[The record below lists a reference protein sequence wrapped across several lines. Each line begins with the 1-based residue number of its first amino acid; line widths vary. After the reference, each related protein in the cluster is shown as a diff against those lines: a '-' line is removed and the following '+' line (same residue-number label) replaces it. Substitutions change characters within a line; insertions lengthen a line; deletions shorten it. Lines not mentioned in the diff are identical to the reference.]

1 MADVNGKKVDLKRDH
16 PGFVQQELWKLFEQK
31 AKAEHGEAFVTAVE
45 EVCGDAL
52 ALANDINRFFPK
64 FTLHDEHHSARV
76 CGWMYALLGEHAE
89 ELTALEAA
97 LLVMAACCHDIGM
110 SVGVDQEKQMQNPAY
125 HGWAEHFRQ
134 NPMDKMEYE
143 KGGKITD
150 DLLRKYVRMHH
161 HERIGEHDLE
171 WPDILVRKG
180 ITENDFLELCRS
192 HGTGLS
198 REKLIYK
205 KKKYDLLLCAVL
217 LRLADLLDY
226 DISRS
231 PQVLFR
237 HLGLNHPRNAKEL
250 QSAEEHLKNQAGE
263 FDKLI
268 VDGIL
273 RYTATYDHP
282 EKEQKVRGYLDM
294 VQQELDYCAKEL
306 AQTASAWQNFRL
318 PYRIDDHDVQRNGF
332 SSKKFCM
339 TMDQDKVIDM
349 LTGENLYSDA
359 GVFVRELLQN
369 SIDAVLMRVKHDKK
383 FKLEDGLIQIETWN
397 DDQGNTWFCIRD
409 NGTGMDEDI
418 IENHFL
424 KVGNS
429 YYTSDRFHYEN
440 RSGKG
445 GGYTAI
451 SRFGIGILSCFM
463 GDKEQKVSAKRFGEK
478 AENGIGTLSSF
489 MGDKAHT
496 QLKVSTK
503 RFGEETENG
512 IRLDVTGLR
521 GYYFLCNEKDHKEN
535 KRWFPP
541 MPKSPYNEERGYRTE
556 PGTTICV
563 NANLIRMGETRSF
576 REILDE
582 YVQFPEVRVTYNGPE
597 GYREYPTQQELMDL
611 AHKLNPDGKIR
622 EYVYEL
628 PDEDFEELKQSFPYH
643 IFEER
648 PRVILHYEPLD
659 RLSDSEK
666 LTGVRIWAE
675 VTKPKVR
682 IREVED
688 QALQKALKGSRMGA
702 RIESIHEAGVRIRFD
717 LNGVPLGILKWKIAP
732 MGDVY
737 VNLVKGEPSLRL
749 SPEEN
754 RLWEL
759 CFGALRGSKAKRK
772 LIAYNGVLAQSYR
785 DLSIYDHDSCCVIL
799 LREEFL
805 PRVNMARNE
814 ITEIPTEAAYCMA
827 MAGLEEAVPG
837 NRWKLAT
844 ERELWAILDRHP
856 GWAGMLQ
863 AEESLNVWEYSPRTE
878 FWLAHWKRQ
887 CRMSLQSREHKLYAD
902 TEEKPD
908 GRTADFPAAMFCRLD
923 GDVLCLYELG
933 GSYYNPSHPFSR
945 WLIEHRAALVEQVP
959 NLYDTMIKT
968 MMLEGDVEK
977 ILEVLNTSLELLRK
991 MEGNPFQVPANLI
1004 LTEDDFY

>member
-1 MADVNGKKVDLKRDH
+1 MVDLKRNH
-16 PGFVQQELWKLFEQK
+16 PGIVQQELWTLFEQK
-31 AKAEHGEAFVTAVE
+31 VKEEHGEALVTAVE

-110 SVGVDQEKQMQNPAY
+110 SVSVDQEKQMRNPAY
-125 HGWAEHFRQ
+125 HGWVEHFRQ

-143 KGGKITD
+143 AAGKITD
-150 DLLRKYVRMHH
+150 DLLHKYVRMHH
-161 HERIGEHDLE
+161 HERIEEHDLE
-171 WPDILVRKG
+171 WPDILERKG
-180 ITENDFLELCRS
+180 ITEDDFLELCRS

-198 REKLIYK
+198 REKLTYK

-237 HLGLNHPRNAKEL
+237 HLGLDHPRNEEEL

-318 PYRIDDHDVQRNGF
+318 PYRIDDHDVKRKGF

-339 TMDQDKVIDM
+339 TMDQDKVIDL

-463 GDKEQKVSAKRFGEK
+463 GDK
-478 AENGIGTLSSF
+478 
-489 MGDKAHT
+489 AHT

-535 KRWFPP
+535 KRWFPL
-541 MPKSPYNEERGYRTE
+541 MPKSPYNEEWGYRTE

-563 NANLIRMGETRSF
+563 RTNLIRMGETRSF
-576 REILDE
+576 REILDK

-611 AHKLNPDGKIR
+611 AHKLNPDGEIR
-622 EYVYEL
+622 EYVHEI
-628 PDEDFEELKQSFPYH
+628 PDEALEELKKGVPYH
-643 IFEER
+643 IFEEK
-648 PRVILHYEPLD
+648 PRVILRYEPLD

-666 LTGVRIWAE
+666 LTGVRIRAE
-675 VTKPKVR
+675 AVKPKVR
-682 IREVED
+682 IREMED
-688 QALQKALKGSRMGA
+688 QKLREVLKDSKIAA
-702 RIESIHEAGVRIRFD
+702 RVESIHEAGVWIRFM
-717 LNGVPLGILKWKIAP
+717 LMGVPSYISGREIAP
-732 MGDVY
+732 GDDVS
-737 VNLVKGEPSLRL
+737 VNLVTGKQSLLL
-749 SPEEN
+749 SPEEK

-759 CFGALRGSKAKRK
+759 CFGAIRGSKAGRK
-772 LIAYNGVLAQSYR
+772 LIAYNGVLAQSNQDNSPYQ
-785 DLSIYDHDSCCVIL
+785 YKSCFVML

-814 ITEIPTEAAYCMA
+814 ITGIPTEAACCMA
-827 MAGLEEAVPG
+827 MAGLEKAVPG

-844 ERELWAILDRHP
+844 ERELWEILDRHP
-856 GWAGMLQ
+856 GWTGMLQ
-863 AEESLNVWEYSPRTE
+863 EKELSIEWRLSLRDTL
-878 FWLAHWKRQ
+878 WLAHWKRQ
-887 CRMSLQSREHKLYAD
+887 CRVSGQFRERKWYAD
-902 TEEKPD
+902 TKENPD
-908 GRTADFPAAMFCRLD
+908 ERMADFPAAMFCELE
-923 GDVLCLYELG
+923 GDVLCHTRMRD
-933 GSYYNPSHPFSR
+933 SHYNSSHPFSQ

-968 MMLEGDVEK
+968 MMLTYEVKK
-977 ILEVLNTSLELLRK
+977 IREVLNTSLELLRK
-991 MEGNPFQVPANLI
+991 MEGDPFQVPADLV
-1004 LTEDDFY
+1004 LTEKDFR

>member
-1 MADVNGKKVDLKRDH
+1 MPDH
-16 PGFVQQELWKLFEQK
+16 ETIYQKELWKLFEQK
-31 AKAEHGEAFVTAVE
+31 ARAEYGDAFVTAVE
-45 EVCGDAL
+45 KVCGAAL
-52 ALANDINRFFPK
+52 VLANDINRFFPK
-64 FTLHDEHHSARV
+64 FTLHDEYHSARV

-110 SVGVDQEKQMQNPAY
+110 SVGVDQETQMRKPAY
-125 HGWAEHFRQ
+125 HGWKEHFRQ

-143 KGGKITD
+143 KDGKITKN
-150 DLLRKYVRMHH
+150 LLRKYVRMHH
-161 HERIGEHDLE
+161 HERIEEHGLE

-198 REKLIYK
+198 REKLTYK

-237 HLGLNHPRNAKEL
+237 HLGLDHPRNEEEM

-318 PYRIDDHDVQRNGF
+318 PYRIDDHDVKRNGF

-339 TMDQDKVIDM
+339 TMDQDKVIDL

-429 YYTSDRFHYEN
+429 YYTSDRFRYEN

-451 SRFGIGILSCFM
+451 SRFGIGILSC
-463 GDKEQKVSAKRFGEK
+463 
-478 AENGIGTLSSF
+478 F

-563 NANLIRMGETRSF
+563 NANLIRMGELRSF

-611 AHKLNPDGKIR
+611 AHKLNPDGEIR
-622 EYVYEL
+622 EYVYEI
-628 PDEDFEELKQSFPYH
+628 PDEDFERVKRSFHYH
-643 IFEER
+643 IFEEK
-648 PRVILHYEPLD
+648 PRVILRYEPLD
-659 RLSDSEK
+659 RLSDSEM

-675 VTKPKVR
+675 AVEPKVR

-688 QALQKALKGSRMGA
+688 QELREVLKGSRMVMSG
-702 RIESIHEAGVRIRFD
+702 SIREAGAEIQFGLRD
-717 LNGVPLGILKWKIAP
+717 VPSGIYGKIVP
-732 MGDVY
+732 MGDVS
-737 VNLVKGEPSLRL
+737 VNLVTGKQSLLL

-759 CFGALRGSKAKRK
+759 CFDALRDSKAKRK
-772 LIAYNGVLAQSYR
+772 LIAYNGVLAQTDQDTSY
-785 DLSIYDHDSCCVIL
+785 LHDYTCFVML

-814 ITEIPTEAAYCMA
+814 IAEIPTEAACCMA
-827 MAGLEEAVPG
+827 MAGLGRYVPG
-837 NRWKLAT
+837 NRWRLAT
-844 ERELWAILDRHP
+844 ERELWEILDRHP
-856 GWAGMLQ
+856 DWGGLLQ
-863 AEESLNVWEYSPRTE
+863 AEEELGRWGFSPHTTL
-878 FWLAHWKRQ
+878 WLAHWKRQ
-887 CRMSLQSREHKLYAD
+887 CRVSLQSRGHKLYAD

-908 GRTADFPAAMFCRLD
+908 GRTADFPATMFCRLD
-923 GDVLCLYELG
+923 GDVRFYTWRRD
-933 GSYYNPSHPFSR
+933 SRYNPSHPFSR
-945 WLIEHRAALVEQVP
+945 WLIEHRSALEEQVS
-959 NLYDTMIKT
+959 NLNDTMIKT
-968 MMLEGDVEK
+968 MMLADDAEK
-977 ILEVLNTSLELLRK
+977 IREVLNTSLELLRK
-991 MEGNPFQVPANLI
+991 MEGNPFQVPADLV
-1004 LTEDDFY
+1004 LTKEDF

>member
-1 MADVNGKKVDLKRDH
+1 MPDH
-16 PGFVQQELWKLFEQK
+16 ETIYQKELWKLFEQK
-31 AKAEHGEAFVTAVE
+31 ARAECGDAFVTAVE
-45 EVCGDAL
+45 KVCGDAL

-76 CGWMYALLGEHAE
+76 CEWMYALLGEHAE

-110 SVGVDQEKQMQNPAY
+110 SVSVDQEKKMQNPAY
-125 HGWAEHFRQ
+125 HGWKEHFRQ

-143 KGGKITD
+143 AAGKITD
-150 DLLRKYVRMHH
+150 DLLHKYVRMHH
-161 HERIGEHDLE
+161 HERIEEHDLE

-180 ITENDFLELCRS
+180 ITEDDFLELCRS

-198 REKLIYK
+198 REKLTYK
-205 KKKYDLLLCAVL
+205 KKKYDLLQCAVL

-237 HLGLNHPRNAKEL
+237 HLGLDHPRNEEEL

-273 RYTATYDHP
+273 RYTATYDYP

-318 PYRIDDHDVQRNGF
+318 PYRIDDHDVTRNGF

-339 TMDQDKVIDM
+339 TMDQDKVIDL

-383 FKLEDGLIQIETWN
+383 FKLEDGLIQFETWN

-429 YYTSDRFHYEN
+429 YYASDRFRYEN

-445 GGYTAI
+445 SGYTAI

-463 GDKEQKVSAKRFGEK
+463 GDK
-478 AENGIGTLSSF
+478 
-489 MGDKAHT
+489 AHT

-503 RFGEETENG
+503 RFGEKAENG

-563 NANLIRMGETRSF
+563 NANLIRMGETHSF

-582 YVQFPEVRVTYNGPE
+582 YVKFPEIRVTYNGPE
-597 GYREYPTQQELMDL
+597 GYREYPTQQELM
-611 AHKLNPDGKIR
+611 AAVYALNPDGKIR
-622 EYVYEL
+622 EYVYEI
-628 PDEDFEELKQSFPYH
+628 PDEDFERVQQGFPYH

-648 PRVILHYEPLD
+648 PRVTLHYGPLD

-675 VTKPKVR
+675 AVKPKVR

-688 QALQKALKGSRMGA
+688 QELRKALEVRKIEA
-702 RIESIHEAGVRIRFD
+702 RIESIHEAGVGIRFG
-717 LNGVPLGILKWKIAP
+717 LNDVPSVFLMRKIAP
-732 MGDVY
+732 KGDVF
-737 VNLVKGEPSLRL
+737 VNLVKGEQRLLL

-759 CFGALRGSKAKRK
+759 CFGAIRGSKAKRR

-785 DLSIYDHDSCCVIL
+785 GSSIYNEDSCFVML

-814 ITEIPTEAAYCMA
+814 ITGIPTEAACCMT
-827 MAGLEEAVPG
+827 MAGLEKAIPG
-837 NRWKLAT
+837 KHWRLAT

-863 AEESLNVWEYSPRTE
+863 AEAYRESLASPSTAL
-878 FWLAHWKRQ
+878 WMAHWKRQ
-887 CRMSLQSREHKLYAD
+887 CQVSSGFLYFGLDAI

-923 GDVLCLYELG
+923 GEMLRCALWV
-933 GSYYNPSHPFSR
+933 GSVYNPSHPFSR
-945 WLIEHRAALVEQVP
+945 WLIEHRAALVKQVP

-968 MMLEGDVEK
+968 MMLADDGEK
-977 ILEVLNTSLELLRK
+977 IREVLNTSLELLRK
-991 MEGNPFQVPANLI
+991 MEGNPFQVPADLV
-1004 LTEDDFY
+1004 LTEKDFK

>member
-1 MADVNGKKVDLKRDH
+1 MPDH
-16 PGFVQQELWKLFEQK
+16 ETIYQKELWELFKQK
-31 AKAEHGEAFVTAVE
+31 AKEEHGEAFVAAVE
-45 EVCGDAL
+45 KVCGAAL
-52 ALANDINRFFPK
+52 VLANDINRFFPK
-64 FTLHDEHHSARV
+64 FTLHDEYHSARV

-143 KGGKITD
+143 KDGKITKN
-150 DLLRKYVRMHH
+150 LLRKYVRMHH
-161 HERIGEHDLE
+161 HERIEEHDLE
-171 WPDILVRKG
+171 WPDILERKG
-180 ITENDFLELCRS
+180 ITEDDFLELCRS

-198 REKLIYK
+198 REKLTYK

-237 HLGLNHPRNAKEL
+237 HLGLDHPRNEEEL

-318 PYRIDDHDVQRNGF
+318 PYRIDDHDVKRNGF

-349 LTGENLYSDA
+349 LTGKNLYSDA

-429 YYTSDRFHYEN
+429 YYTSDRFRYEN

-463 GDKEQKVSAKRFGEK
+463 GDKEQKVSAKRIGEK

-597 GYREYPTQQELMDL
+597 GYHKYPTQQELM
-611 AHKLNPDGKIR
+611 AAVYALNPDGEIR
-622 EYVYEL
+622 EYVYEIS
-628 PDEDFEELKQSFPYH
+628 DEALEELEWSFPYH
-643 IFEER
+643 IFEEH
-648 PRVILHYEPLD
+648 PRVILRYGPLD

-666 LTGVRIWAE
+666 LTGVRIWVEAVE
-675 VTKPKVR
+675 PKVR
-682 IREVED
+682 IQEVED
-688 QALQKALKGSRMGA
+688 QELREALKDAKIEA
-702 RIESIHEAGVRIRFD
+702 RIESIREAGVGIQFG
-717 LNGVPLGILKWKIAP
+717 LNDVPSGIYGRIAP
-732 MGDVY
+732 MGDVS
-737 VNLVKGEPSLRL
+737 VNLVTGKQSILL

-759 CFGALRGSKAKRK
+759 CFGALRDSKAKRK
-772 LIAYNGVLAQSYR
+772 LIAYNGVLAQSDR
-785 DLSIYDHDSCCVIL
+785 DAFYGYSDFCCVIL

-814 ITEIPTEAAYCMA
+814 IAEIPTEAACCIT
-827 MAGLEEAVPG
+827 MAGLEKAIPG
-837 NRWKLAT
+837 KHWKLAT

-856 GWAGMLQ
+856 GWTGMLQ
-863 AEESLNVWEYSPRTE
+863 EKELSIEWRLSLRDTL
-878 FWLAHWKRQ
+878 WLAHWKQQ
-887 CRMSLQSREHKLYAD
+887 CRVSLQFGERKWYAD
-902 TEEKPD
+902 TKENPD
-908 GRTADFPAAMFCRLD
+908 ERMADFPAAMFCRLD
-923 GDVLCLYELG
+923 GDVLCCTWHTD
-933 GSYYNPSHPFSR
+933 SYYDPSHPFSQ
-945 WLIEHRAALVEQVP
+945 WLIEHRAALEEQVP

-968 MMLEGDVEK
+968 MMLTDDRDK
-977 ILEVLNTSLELLRK
+977 IRDVLNTSLELLRK
-991 MEGNPFQVPANLI
+991 MEGNPFQVPADLI
-1004 LTEDDFY
+1004 LTEKDFLKVYV

>member
-1 MADVNGKKVDLKRDH
+1 MPDH
-16 PGFVQQELWKLFEQK
+16 ETIYQKELWKLFEQK
-31 AKAEHGEAFVTAVE
+31 ARAEYGDAFVTAVE
-45 EVCGDAL
+45 KVCGDAL

-110 SVGVDQEKQMQNPAY
+110 NVSVDQEKQMQNPAY
-125 HGWAEHFRQ
+125 HGWKEHFRQ

-143 KGGKITD
+143 AAGKITD
-150 DLLRKYVRMHH
+150 DLLHKYVRMHH
-161 HERIGEHDLE
+161 HERIKEHDLE
-171 WPDILVRKG
+171 WPDILVKKG

-198 REKLIYK
+198 REKLTYK

-237 HLGLNHPRNAKEL
+237 HLGLDHPRNEEEL

-318 PYRIDDHDVQRNGF
+318 PYRIDDHDVKRNGF

-339 TMDQDKVIDM
+339 TMDQDKVIDL

-429 YYTSDRFHYEN
+429 YYTSDRFRYEN

-463 GDKEQKVSAKRFGEK
+463 GDKEQEVSAKRFGEK
-478 AENGIGTLSSF
+478 
-489 MGDKAHT
+489 
-496 QLKVSTK
+496 
-503 RFGEETENG
+503 TENG

-563 NANLIRMGETRSF
+563 NANLIRMGEPRSF

-582 YVQFPEVRVTYNGPE
+582 YVQFPEIRMTYNGPE
-597 GYREYPTQQELMDL
+597 GYKEYPTQQELM
-611 AHKLNPDGKIR
+611 AAVYALNPDGKIR

-628 PDEDFEELKQSFPYH
+628 LDEDFEELEWSFPYY

-648 PRVILHYEPLD
+648 PRVTLHYGPLD
-659 RLSDSEK
+659 RLSDSKK
-666 LTGVRIWAE
+666 LTGVRIWTEA
-675 VTKPKVR
+675 VKPKVR

-688 QALQKALKGSRMGA
+688 QELRKALEGSKIEA
-702 RIESIHEAGVRIRFD
+702 RVESIHEAGVRIRLH
-717 LNGVPLGILKWKIAP
+717 LNDVPSDILKRKIAP

-737 VNLVKGEPSLRL
+737 VNLVKWDQSLLL

-759 CFGALRGSKAKRK
+759 CFGALRDSKAKRK
-772 LIAYNGVLAQSYR
+772 LIAYNGVLAQTDQDTSYFR
-785 DLSIYDHDSCCVIL
+785 DYTCFVML

-805 PRVNMARNE
+805 PRVNMARNK
-814 ITEIPTEAAYCMA
+814 ITGIPTEAACCMA

-844 ERELWAILDRHP
+844 ERELWAILDRHQ

-863 AEESLNVWEYSPRTE
+863 AEEELSMWES
-878 FWLAHWKRQ
+878 FLHKAIWLAHWKRQ
-887 CRMSLQSREHKLYAD
+887 CRVSLRYREYQFYAD
-902 TEEKPD
+902 TKEKPD
-908 GRTADFPAAMFCRLD
+908 GQTADFPAAMFYRLD
-923 GDVLCLYELG
+923 GDVLCHTWLG
-933 GSYYNPSHPFSR
+933 SSYYDPSHPFSR
-945 WLIEHRAALVEQVP
+945 WLIEHRAALEEQVP
-959 NLYDTMIKT
+959 NLNDTMIKT
-968 MMLEGDVEK
+968 MMLEKDEEK
-977 ILEVLNTSLELLRK
+977 IREVLNNSLELLRK
-991 MEGNPFQVPANLI
+991 MERNPFQVPADLV
-1004 LTEDDFY
+1004 LTEKDFK

>member
-64 FTLHDEHHSARV
+64 FTLHDEYHSARV
-76 CGWMYALLGEHAE
+76 CEWMYALLGEHAE
-89 ELTALEAA
+89 ELTALESA

-110 SVGVDQEKQMQNPAY
+110 SVGVDQETQMRKPAY
-125 HGWAEHFRQ
+125 HGWVEHFRQ

-143 KGGKITD
+143 AAGKITD

-161 HERIGEHDLE
+161 HERIEEHDLE

-180 ITENDFLELCRS
+180 ITEDDFLELCRS

-237 HLGLNHPRNAKEL
+237 HLGLNHPRNAAEL

-306 AQTASAWQNFRL
+306 AQTASTWQNFRL
-318 PYRIDDHDVQRNGF
+318 PYRIDDHDVKRKGF

-339 TMDQDKVIDM
+339 TMDQDKVIDL

-445 GGYTAI
+445 DGYTAI

-463 GDKEQKVSAKRFGEK
+463 GDKAQKVSAKRFGEK

-597 GYREYPTQQELMDL
+597 GYKEYPTQQELI
-611 AHKLNPDGKIR
+611 AAVYALNPDGKIR
-622 EYVYEL
+622 EYVYEI
-628 PDEDFEELKQSFPYH
+628 PDEGFEKLKRSFPYH
-643 IFEER
+643 IFEEK
-648 PRVILHYEPLD
+648 PRVILRYEPLD
-659 RLSDSEK
+659 WLSDSEK
-666 LTGVRIWAE
+666 LTGVQIRAE
-675 VTKPKVR
+675 TVEPKVR
-682 IREVED
+682 IREAED
-688 QALQKALKGSRMGA
+688 QKLRETLKDSKIEA
-702 RIESIHEAGVRIRFD
+702 RVESIHEAGVRIQFG
-717 LNGVPLGILKWKIAP
+717 LNNMPSGILKQKIAP
-732 MGDVY
+732 MSEVS
-737 VNLVKGEPSLRL
+737 VNLVTGKQSLLL
-749 SPEEN
+749 SPEEK

-772 LIAYNGVLAQSYR
+772 LIAYNGVLAQTDQDTSPYQ
-785 DLSIYDHDSCCVIL
+785 YKSCFVML

-805 PRVNMARNE
+805 PQVNMARNE
-814 ITEIPTEAAYCMA
+814 ITGIPTEAAYCMA
-827 MAGLEEAVPG
+827 MAGLQDDVPG
-837 NRWKLAT
+837 KLWKLAT

-856 GWAGMLQ
+856 DWAELLQ
-863 AEESLNVWEYSPRTE
+863 TKALHVIWGYSPRGML
-878 FWLAHWKRQ
+878 WLAHWKQKCQVSFRY
-887 CRMSLQSREHKLYAD
+887 REYQFYAD
-902 TEEKPD
+902 TKETPD
-908 GRTADFPAAMFCRLD
+908 GQTADFPAAMFYRLD
-923 GDVLCLYELG
+923 GDMLCCNWWG
-933 GSYYNPSHPFSR
+933 NSHYNSSHPFSQ

-968 MMLEGDVEK
+968 MMLADDGEK

-991 MEGNPFQVPANLI
+991 MEGDPFQVPAELI
-1004 LTEDDFY
+1004 LTGKDFY

>member
-52 ALANDINRFFPK
+52 ALANDINRFFPE
-64 FTLHDEHHSARV
+64 FTLHDEYHSARV

-110 SVGVDQEKQMQNPAY
+110 SVGVDQETQMRKPAY
-125 HGWAEHFRQ
+125 HGWVEHFRQ

-143 KGGKITD
+143 KAGKITD

-198 REKLIYK
+198 REKLTYK

-237 HLGLNHPRNAKEL
+237 HLGLNHPRNEEEM

-318 PYRIDDHDVQRNGF
+318 PYRIDDHDVTRNGF

-339 TMDQDKVIDM
+339 TMDQDKVIDL

-429 YYTSDRFHYEN
+429 YYTSDRFRYEN

-445 GGYTAI
+445 GSYTAI
-451 SRFGIGILSCFM
+451 SRFGIGILSC
-463 GDKEQKVSAKRFGEK
+463 
-478 AENGIGTLSSF
+478 F

-541 MPKSPYNEERGYRTE
+541 MPKSPYNEEWGYRTE

-582 YVQFPEVRVTYNGPE
+582 YVQFPEIRVTYNGPE

-611 AHKLNPDGKIR
+611 AHKLNPDGEIW
-622 EYVYEL
+622 EYVYEI
-628 PDEDFEELKQSFPYH
+628 PDEAFEKLKRRFPYH

-648 PRVILHYEPLD
+648 PRVILRYEPLD

-666 LTGVRIWAE
+666 LMGVQIRAE
-675 VTKPKVR
+675 TLEPKVR

-688 QALQKALKGSRMGA
+688 RKLRETLKDSKIEA
-702 RIESIHEAGVRIRFD
+702 RVESIHEAGVWIRFM
-717 LNGVPLGILKWKIAP
+717 LRGVTSYISGREIAP
-732 MGDVY
+732 GDGVS
-737 VNLVKGEPSLRL
+737 VNLVTGKQSLLL
-749 SPEEN
+749 SPEEK

-759 CFGALRGSKAKRK
+759 CFGAIRGSKAGRK
-772 LIAYNGVLAQSYR
+772 LIAYNGVLAQSDR
-785 DLSIYDHDSCCVIL
+785 DALYGYYDSCCVIL

-814 ITEIPTEAAYCMA
+814 ITGIPTEAACCMA
-827 MAGLEEAVPG
+827 MAGRGDAIPG

-844 ERELWAILDRHP
+844 ERELWEILDRHP
-856 GWAGMLQ
+856 GWTGMLPT
-863 AEESLNVWEYSPRTE
+863 EESLDIWSVTPRKAI
-878 FWLAHWKRQ
+878 WLAHWKRQ
-887 CRMSLQSREHKLYAD
+887 CRVSFRSWERKLYAD
-902 TEEKPD
+902 TEEPPD
-908 GRTADFPAAMFCRLD
+908 GRTADFPAAMFCWLD
-923 GDVLCLYELG
+923 CELLCFKRTGDLC
-933 GSYYNPSHPFSR
+933 YNPSHPFSR
-945 WLIEHRAALVEQVP
+945 WLIGHRAELVQQVP

-968 MMLEGDVEK
+968 MMLTYGAKEIQDF
-977 ILEVLNTSLELLRK
+977 LNTSLELLRK
-991 MEGNPFQVPANLI
+991 MEGNPFQVPADLI
-1004 LTEDDFY
+1004 LTKEDFR

>member
-1 MADVNGKKVDLKRDH
+1 MPDH
-16 PGFVQQELWKLFEQK
+16 ETIYQKELWKLFEQK
-31 AKAEHGEAFVTAVE
+31 ARAEYGDAFVTAVE
-45 EVCGDAL
+45 KVCGAAL
-52 ALANDINRFFPK
+52 VLANDINRFFPK
-64 FTLHDEHHSARV
+64 FTLHDEYHSARV

-110 SVGVDQEKQMQNPAY
+110 SVGVDQETQMRKPAY
-125 HGWAEHFRQ
+125 HGWKEHFRQ

-143 KGGKITD
+143 KDGKITKN
-150 DLLRKYVRMHH
+150 LLRKYVRMHH
-161 HERIGEHDLE
+161 HERIEEHGLE

-198 REKLIYK
+198 REKLTYK

-237 HLGLNHPRNAKEL
+237 HLGLDHPRNEEEM

-318 PYRIDDHDVQRNGF
+318 PYRIDDHDVKRNGF

-339 TMDQDKVIDM
+339 TMDQDKVIDL

-429 YYTSDRFHYEN
+429 YYTSDRFRYEN

-451 SRFGIGILSCFM
+451 SRFGIGILSC
-463 GDKEQKVSAKRFGEK
+463 
-478 AENGIGTLSSF
+478 F

-563 NANLIRMGETRSF
+563 NANLIRMGELRSF

-597 GYREYPTQQELMDL
+597 GYREYPTQQELM
-611 AHKLNPDGKIR
+611 AAVYALNPDGEIK
-622 EYVYEL
+622 EYVYEI
-628 PDEDFEELKQSFPYH
+628 PDEAFERLKRNFPCH

-648 PRVILHYEPLD
+648 PRVTLYYGPLD

-666 LTGVRIWAE
+666 LTGVQIWAE
-675 VTKPKVR
+675 EVKPKVR

-688 QALQKALKGSRMGA
+688 QRLREVLEGRK
-702 RIESIHEAGVRIRFD
+702 IEASVVSIDEAGVRIRYRLD
-717 LNGVPLGILKWKIAP
+717 RSADVPRGIAP
-732 MGDVY
+732 EDGVF
-737 VNLVKGEPSLRL
+737 VTLVEENQSLRL
-749 SPEEN
+749 SREEKW
-754 RLWEL
+754 LWEL
-759 CFGALRGSKAKRK
+759 CFGALRDSKAGRT
-772 LIAYNGVLAQSYR
+772 LIAYNGVLAQSNK
-785 DLSIYDHDSCCVIL
+785 DTSLHDFDSCRVIL
-799 LREEFL
+799 LREDFL
-805 PRVNMARNE
+805 PQVNMARNQ
-814 ITEIPTEAAYCMA
+814 IKGIPLETVCCMS
-827 MAGLEEAVPG
+827 MAGIHDAVPD
-837 NRWKLAT
+837 NSWRLAT
-844 ERELWAILDRHP
+844 VRELWEILDRHP
-856 GWAGMLQ
+856 GWTEMMQ
-863 AEESLNVWEYSPRTE
+863 AEKSMFLWIFSPNGAL
-878 FWLAHWKRQ
+878 WMAHWKRQ
-887 CRMSLQSREHKLYAD
+887 YQVSVRYTDGHPEWYVD
-902 TEEKPD
+902 TKK
-908 GRTADFPAAMFCRLD
+908 TADALSADLPAAMFFSMD
-923 GDVLCLYELG
+923 WDVLCRTNLFCTV
-933 GSYYNPSHPFSR
+933 YNPSHRFSQ
-945 WLIEHRAALVEQVP
+945 WLIEHRAALEEQVP
-959 NLYDTMIKT
+959 NLNDTMIKT
-968 MMLEGDVEK
+968 MMLTRDSKK
-977 ILEVLNTSLELLRK
+977 IRDVLNTSLELLRK

>member
-16 PGFVQQELWKLFEQK
+16 PGFVQQELWTLFEKK
-31 AKAEHGEAFVTAVE
+31 AKEEHGEALVTAVE

-76 CGWMYALLGEHAE
+76 CEWMYALLGEHAE
-89 ELTALEAA
+89 ELTALEVA

-110 SVGVDQEKQMQNPAY
+110 AVSPAQEAQMRLRTY
-125 HGWAEHFRQ
+125 RGWDEYFRKNLGDAEEFDRTKTISDRMLRNFVRQ
-134 NPMDKMEYE
+134 
-143 KGGKITD
+143 
-150 DLLRKYVRMHH
+150 RH
-161 HERIGEHDLE
+161 HERIEEHDLE
-171 WPDILVRKG
+171 WPDILVMKG
-180 ITENDFLELCRS
+180 ITEDDFLELCRS

-198 REKLIYK
+198 REKLTYK

-237 HLGLNHPRNAKEL
+237 HLGLGHPRNEEEL
-250 QSAEEHLKNQAGE
+250 QSAEEHLKNQAGG

-318 PYRIDDHDVQRNGF
+318 PYRIDDHDVKRNGF

-429 YYTSDRFHYEN
+429 YYTSDRFRYEN
-440 RSGKG
+440 RSDKG
-445 GGYTAI
+445 SGYTAI

-463 GDKEQKVSAKRFGEK
+463 GDKEQEVSAKRFGEK
-478 AENGIGTLSSF
+478 TENGIGTLSSF

-503 RFGEETENG
+503 RFGEKTENG

-541 MPKSPYNEERGYRTE
+541 MPKSPYNEELGYRTE

-563 NANLIRMGETRSF
+563 NANLIRMGEPRSF

-582 YVQFPEVRVTYNGPE
+582 YVQFPEIRVTYNGPE
-597 GYREYPTQQELMDL
+597 GYKEYPTQQELM
-611 AHKLNPDGKIR
+611 AAVYALNPDGKIR
-622 EYVYEL
+622 KYVYEL
-628 PDEDFEELKQSFPYH
+628 PDENFEELKRSFPYH

-648 PRVILHYEPLD
+648 PRVILRYEPLD

-666 LTGVRIWAE
+666 LTGVKIWAE
-675 VTKPKVR
+675 VTEPKVR
-682 IREVED
+682 IREMED
-688 QALQKALKGSRMGA
+688 QELRKALEGSRMVMSG
-702 RIESIHEAGVRIRFD
+702 SIHEAGVWIQFD
-717 LNGVPLGILKWKIAP
+717 INGVSSHIPRWKTVPGGI
-732 MGDVY
+732 V
-737 VNLVKGEPSLRL
+737 LVKLAAGEQSLLL
-749 SPEEN
+749 SPEEK

-759 CFGALRGSKAKRK
+759 CFGAIRGSKAKRR
-772 LIAYNGVLAQSYR
+772 LIAYNGVLAQS
-785 DLSIYDHDSCCVIL
+785 DQDTSVYDYDSCFVIL

-805 PRVNMARNE
+805 PWVNMARNE
-814 ITEIPTEAAYCMA
+814 ITGIPTEAACCMA
-827 MAGLEEAVPG
+827 MAGLEDAVPG
-837 NRWKLAT
+837 NLWKLAT
-844 ERELWAILDRHP
+844 EWELWVILDRHP
-856 GWAGMLQ
+856 GWTGMLQ
-863 AEESLNVWEYSPRTE
+863 EKELSIEWRLSLKDTL
-878 FWLAHWKRQ
+878 WLAYWKRQ
-887 CRMSLQSREHKLYAD
+887 CQVSLELRYFELY
-902 TEEKPD
+902 TNPEEKPD
-908 GRTADFPAAMFCRLD
+908 GRTADFPAAMFYRLD
-923 GDVLCLYELG
+923 GDVLCCTWHTD
-933 GSYYNPSHPFSR
+933 SYYDPSHPFSR
-945 WLIEHRAALVEQVP
+945 WLIEHRAALEEQVP
-959 NLYDTMIKT
+959 NLNDTMIKT
-968 MMLEGDVEK
+968 MMLTDDRDK
-977 ILEVLNTSLELLRK
+977 IRDVLNNSLELLRK
-991 MEGNPFQVPANLI
+991 MEGNPFRVPANLI
-1004 LTEDDFY
+1004 LTEEDFI

>member
-89 ELTALEAA
+89 ELTALESA

-110 SVGVDQEKQMQNPAY
+110 SVGVDQETQMRKPAY
-125 HGWAEHFRQ
+125 HGWVEHFRQ

-143 KGGKITD
+143 AAGKITD

-161 HERIGEHDLE
+161 HERIEEHDLE

-198 REKLIYK
+198 REKLTYK

-237 HLGLNHPRNAKEL
+237 HMGLNHPRNEEEM

-318 PYRIDDHDVQRNGF
+318 PYRIDDHDVKRNGF

-339 TMDQDKVIDM
+339 TMDQDKVIDL

-429 YYTSDRFHYEN
+429 YYTSDRFRYEN
-440 RSGKG
+440 RSDKG
-445 GGYTAI
+445 SGYTAI

-463 GDKEQKVSAKRFGEK
+463 GVKEQKVSAKRIGEK

-582 YVQFPEVRVTYNGPE
+582 YVKFPEIRVTYNGPE
-597 GYREYPTQQELMDL
+597 GYKEYPTQQELMDL
-611 AHKLNPDGKIR
+611 AHKLNPDGEIR
-622 EYVYEL
+622 EYVYEI
-628 PDEDFEELKQSFPYH
+628 PDEALEELKQGFPYH
-643 IFEER
+643 TFEER

-675 VTKPKVR
+675 AVEPKVR
-682 IREVED
+682 IQEVED
-688 QALQKALKGSRMGA
+688 QALRKALEGSRMDMSGV
-702 RIESIHEAGVRIRFD
+702 IHEVGVRIQFD
-717 LNGVPLGILKWKIAP
+717 INGVLSDILKRKIAP
-732 MGDVY
+732 MGGVL
-737 VNLVKGEPSLRL
+737 VNFLKGKQSLRL
-749 SPEEN
+749 SPAEM

-759 CFGALRGSKAKRK
+759 CFGAIRGSKAGKK
-772 LIAYNGVLAQSYR
+772 LIAYNGVLVQSDR
-785 DLSIYDHDSCCVIL
+785 DAFYGYSDFCCVIL

-805 PRVNMARNE
+805 PQVNMARNE
-814 ITEIPTEAAYCMA
+814 ITEIPTEAACCMD
-827 MAGLEEAVPG
+827 MAGLGDAVPG
-837 NRWKLAT
+837 NLWMLAT
-844 ERELWAILDRHP
+844 ERELWEILDRHP

-863 AEESLNVWEYSPRTE
+863 VEEELGAWES
-878 FWLAHWKRQ
+878 FLHKAIWLAHWKRQ
-887 CRMSLQSREHKLYAD
+887 CQVSLGLRYFEAY
-902 TEEKPD
+902 TNPEEKPD
-908 GRTADFPAAMFCRLD
+908 GRTADFPAVMFCRLD
-923 GDVLCLYELG
+923 GDALCYTWQG
-933 GSYYNPSHPFSR
+933 NSYYNSSHPFSR

-959 NLYDTMIKT
+959 NLNDTMIKT
-968 MMLEGDVEK
+968 MMLEIDEEK
-977 ILEVLNTSLELLRK
+977 IRDVLNTSLELLRK
-991 MEGNPFQVPANLI
+991 MEGNPFQVPADLV
-1004 LTEDDFY
+1004 LTEKDFI

>member
-1 MADVNGKKVDLKRDH
+1 MADVKEKKVNLKSDY
-16 PGFVQQELWKLFEQK
+16 PGIVQQELWSLFEKK
-31 AKAEHGEAFVTAVE
+31 AKEEHGEALVTAVE

-76 CGWMYALLGEHAE
+76 CEWMYALLGEHAE

-110 SVGVDQEKQMQNPAY
+110 SVGVVQEAQMRNPAY
-125 HGWAEHFRQ
+125 HGWEAHFRQ

-143 KGGKITD
+143 AAGKITD

-161 HERIGEHDLE
+161 HERIEEHDLE

-198 REKLIYK
+198 REKLTYK

-237 HLGLNHPRNAKEL
+237 HMGLNHPRNEEEM

-318 PYRIDDHDVQRNGF
+318 PYRIDDHDVKRNGF

-339 TMDQDKVIDM
+339 TMDQDKVIDL

-463 GDKEQKVSAKRFGEK
+463 GDKE
-478 AENGIGTLSSF
+478 
-489 MGDKAHT
+489 HT

-503 RFGEETENG
+503 RFGEKAENG

-541 MPKSPYNEERGYRTE
+541 MPKSPYNEERGYRQE

-563 NANLIRMGETRSF
+563 RTNLIRMGETRSF

-582 YVQFPEVRVTYNGPE
+582 YVKFPEVRVTYNGPE
-597 GYREYPTQQELMDL
+597 GYREYPTQQELME
-611 AHKLNPDGKIR
+611 AVYALNPDGEIR
-622 EYVYEL
+622 EYVYEI
-628 PDEDFEELKQSFPYH
+628 PDEDFERLKRSFPYH
-643 IFEER
+643 IFEEK
-648 PRVILHYEPLD
+648 PRVILRYEPLD

-666 LTGVRIWAE
+666 LTGVRIRAE
-675 VTKPKVR
+675 AVEPKVR
-682 IREVED
+682 IREMED
-688 QALQKALKGSRMGA
+688 QELRKALEVIEIEVK
-702 RIESIHEAGVRIRFD
+702 IESIHEAGVWIEFD
-717 LNGVPLGILKWKIAP
+717 INSVPSYISRWKILP
-732 MGDVY
+732 KGRVG
-737 VNLVKGEPSLRL
+737 VKLAAGEQSLLL

-759 CFGALRGSKAKRK
+759 CFGAIRGSKAKRR
-772 LIAYNGVLAQSYR
+772 LIAYNGVLAQSDQDISHYNFN
-785 DLSIYDHDSCCVIL
+785 SCFVML

-814 ITEIPTEAAYCMA
+814 ITGIPTEAACCMA
-827 MAGLEEAVPG
+827 MAGLEGAVPG

-844 ERELWAILDRHP
+844 ERELWEILDRHP
-856 GWAGMLQ
+856 DWVGLLQ
-863 AEESLNVWEYSPRTE
+863 AKELSAKWMISQRDML
-878 FWLAHWKRQ
+878 WLAHWKRQ
-887 CRMSLQSREHKLYAD
+887 CRVSGQFRERKWYAD
-902 TEEKPD
+902 TKENPD
-908 GRTADFPAAMFCRLD
+908 ERMADFPAAMFCRLD
-923 GDVLCLYELG
+923 GDVLCHTWFVS
-933 GSYYNPSHPFSR
+933 SYYDPSHPFSQ

-968 MMLEGDVEK
+968 MMLTDDQDK
-977 ILEVLNTSLELLRK
+977 IREVLNTSLELLRK
-991 MEGNPFQVPANLI
+991 MEGDPFQVPADLI
-1004 LTEDDFY
+1004 LTEKDFLQGYA

>member
-1 MADVNGKKVDLKRDH
+1 MPDH
-16 PGFVQQELWKLFEQK
+16 ETIYQKELWKLFKQK
-31 AKAEHGEAFVTAVE
+31 ARAEYGDAFVTAVE
-45 EVCGDAL
+45 KVCGAAL
-52 ALANDINRFFPK
+52 VLANDINRFFPK
-64 FTLHDEHHSARV
+64 FTLHDEYHSARV
-76 CGWMYALLGEHAE
+76 CEWMYALLGEHAE

-97 LLVMAACCHDIGM
+97 LLVMAACYHDIGM

-125 HGWAEHFRQ
+125 HGWVEHFRQ

-143 KGGKITD
+143 EAGKITD
-150 DLLRKYVRMHH
+150 DLLHKYVRMHH
-161 HERIGEHDLE
+161 HERIKEHDLE

-180 ITENDFLELCRS
+180 ITEDDFLKLCRS

-237 HLGLNHPRNAKEL
+237 HLGLNHPRNEEEM

-318 PYRIDDHDVQRNGF
+318 PYRIDDHDVKRNGF

-339 TMDQDKVIDM
+339 TMDQDKVIDL

-418 IENHFL
+418 IKNHFL

-429 YYTSDRFHYEN
+429 YYTSDRFRYEN

-463 GDKEQKVSAKRFGEK
+463 GDKEQKVSAKRIGEK

-541 MPKSPYNEERGYRTE
+541 MPKSPYNEERGYRAE

-597 GYREYPTQQELMDL
+597 GYKEYPTQQELM
-611 AHKLNPDGKIR
+611 AAVYALNPDGEIR
-622 EYVYEL
+622 EYVYEI
-628 PDEDFEELKQSFPYH
+628 PDEDFERLKQRFPCH

-648 PRVILHYEPLD
+648 PRVILRYEPLD

-675 VTKPKVR
+675 AVEPKVR
-682 IREVED
+682 IREMED
-688 QALQKALKGSRMGA
+688 QELREVFKDSEIAA
-702 RIESIHEAGVRIRFD
+702 RIESIHEGGVRIHFQ
-717 LNGVPLGILKWKIAP
+717 LNGVPSDILRINALR
-732 MGDVY
+732 GNDY
-737 VNLVKGEPSLRL
+737 VNLAKGEQSLLL
-749 SPEEN
+749 SPVEM

-759 CFGALRGSKAKRK
+759 CLGAIRGSKAGRK
-772 LIAYNGVLAQSYR
+772 LIAYNGVLAQSDQ
-785 DLSIYDHDSCCVIL
+785 DLSIYDYDSCFVML

-814 ITEIPTEAAYCMA
+814 ITGIPTEAACCLE
-827 MAGLEEAVPG
+827 MAGLEAVVPG
-837 NRWKLAT
+837 NRCKLAT

-863 AEESLNVWEYSPRTE
+863 AEEEFGMWESSLHKAI
-878 FWLAHWKRQ
+878 WLAHWKRQ
-887 CRMSLQSREHKLYAD
+887 CRVSLRYREYQFYAD
-902 TEEKPD
+902 TKETPD
-908 GRTADFPAAMFCRLD
+908 GQTADFPAGMFFELEL
-923 GDVLCLYELG
+923 DVLCLTWIRD
-933 GSYYNPSHPFSR
+933 SHYNSSHPFSR

-968 MMLEGDVEK
+968 MMLSGDKMK
-977 ILEVLNTSLELLRK
+977 IREVLNTSLELLRK
-991 MEGNPFQVPANLI
+991 MEGNPFRVPAGLI
-1004 LTEDDFY
+1004 LTEEDFI

>member
-64 FTLHDEHHSARV
+64 FTLHDEYHSARV
-76 CGWMYALLGEHAE
+76 CEWMYALLGEHAE
-89 ELTALEAA
+89 ELTALESA

-110 SVGVDQEKQMQNPAY
+110 SVGVDQETQMRKPAY
-125 HGWAEHFRQ
+125 HGWVEHFRQ

-143 KGGKITD
+143 AAGKITD

-161 HERIGEHDLE
+161 HERIEEHDLE

-180 ITENDFLELCRS
+180 ITEDDFLELCRS

-237 HLGLNHPRNAKEL
+237 HLGLNHPRNAAEL

-318 PYRIDDHDVQRNGF
+318 PYRIDDHDVKRNGF

-339 TMDQDKVIDM
+339 TMDQDKVIDL

-429 YYTSDRFHYEN
+429 YYTSDRFRYDN

-451 SRFGIGILSCFM
+451 SRFGIGILSC
-463 GDKEQKVSAKRFGEK
+463 
-478 AENGIGTLSSF
+478 F

-563 NANLIRMGETRSF
+563 NANLIRMGEIRSF
-576 REILDE
+576 REILDK

-597 GYREYPTQQELMDL
+597 GYKEYPTQQKLM
-611 AHKLNPDGKIR
+611 AAVYALNPDGKIR
-622 EYVYEL
+622 EYVYEI
-628 PDEDFEELKQSFPYH
+628 PDEGFEKLKRSFPYH
-643 IFEER
+643 IFEEK
-648 PRVILHYEPLD
+648 PRVILRYEPLD

-666 LTGVRIWAE
+666 LMGVQIRAE
-675 VTKPKVR
+675 TVEPKVR
-682 IREVED
+682 IREAED
-688 QALQKALKGSRMGA
+688 QELRKALRGSRMRA
-702 RIESIHEAGVRIRFD
+702 RVESIHEAGVRIQFG
-717 LNGVPLGILKWKIAP
+717 LNNMPSGILKQKIAP
-732 MGDVY
+732 MSEVS
-737 VNLVKGEPSLRL
+737 VNLVTGKQSLLL
-749 SPEEN
+749 SPEEK

-759 CFGALRGSKAKRK
+759 CFGALRDSKAGRK
-772 LIAYNGVLAQSYR
+772 LIAYNGVLAQSDR
-785 DLSIYDHDSCCVIL
+785 DAFYSYCDSRCVIL

-814 ITEIPTEAAYCMA
+814 ITEIPTEAACCMA
-827 MAGLEEAVPG
+827 MAGPEDAVPG

-856 GWAGMLQ
+856 DWVGLLQ
-863 AEESLNVWEYSPRTE
+863 AEESLDIWSVTPYTAL
-878 FWLAHWKRQ
+878 WLAHWKRQ
-887 CRMSLQSREHKLYAD
+887 CRVSFRYWERKLYAD
-902 TEEKPD
+902 TEEPPD

-923 GDVLCLYELG
+923 GDVLCNTFFDD
-933 GSYYNPSHPFSR
+933 SYYDPSHPFSR
-945 WLIEHRAALVEQVP
+945 WLIEHRAKLVEQVP

-968 MMLEGDVEK
+968 MILTSNQEK
-977 ILEVLNTSLELLRK
+977 IRDFLNNSLELLRK
-991 MEGNPFQVPANLI
+991 MEGDPFQVPADLI
-1004 LTEDDFY
+1004 LTEKDFPQSYA